1 MTVDLKYSWFQ
12 AQKNTKRAKNVR
24 KRYNRKVDSLE
35 SIFYNSERFGITL
48 PEDTRNEIHNKKTF
62 YYRQM
67 IKLSHFIRVLEQKDM
82 DSALKNLHQF
92 YKKEELE
99 KVNPHKT
106 EMGILKVI
114 RKLKKMF

>member
-1 MTVDLKYSWFQ
+1 
-12 AQKNTKRAKNVR
+12 
-24 KRYNRKVDSLE
+24 
-35 SIFYNSERFGITL
+35 
-48 PEDTRNEIHNKKTF
+48 
-62 YYRQM
+62 
-67 IKLSHFIRVLEQKDM
+67 VLEQKDM
-82 DSALKNLHQF
+82 DSTLKNLHQF